1 VVIDCRQLTKTYTT
15 DSQLVK
21 AVDNVSFSVGNGEF
35 LVILGHSGSGKT
47 TLLSLIGGLTKPD
60 SGTVLI
66 NGKDNWKQSDQKL
79 SIMRNGT
86 IGFIFQFASLI
97 PTLTAYEN
105 ILFPT
110 SFGGFPGGGGER
122 AQELLEA
129 VGLSDK
135 MHCFPGQL
143 SGGQQRRV
151 AIARAFMNKPA
162 VILADE
168 PTGDLDEETEHE
180 ILHFFRQNNEAGT
193 TFLVVTHNRDLAKSQ
208 KNVRIMSM
216 RSGCLQ
222 EEAE

>member
-1 VVIDCRQLTKTYTT
+1 VFIDCRQLTKIYTT

-66 NGKDNWKQSDQKL
+66 NGNDNWKQSDQKL
-79 SIMRNGT
+79 SLMRNGT

-110 SFGGFPGGGGER
+110 SFGGFPGEGGQR

-129 VGLSDK
+129 VGLGDK

-151 AIARAFMNKPA
+151 AIARAFINKPS

-168 PTGDLDEETEHE
+168 PTGDLDENTEDE
-180 ILHFFRQNNEAGT
+180 ILHFFRQNNEEGT
-193 TFLVVTHNRDLAKSQ
+193 TFLVVTHNKDLAKSQ

-216 RSGCLQ
+216 RDGCLR
-222 EEAE
+222 EGAE